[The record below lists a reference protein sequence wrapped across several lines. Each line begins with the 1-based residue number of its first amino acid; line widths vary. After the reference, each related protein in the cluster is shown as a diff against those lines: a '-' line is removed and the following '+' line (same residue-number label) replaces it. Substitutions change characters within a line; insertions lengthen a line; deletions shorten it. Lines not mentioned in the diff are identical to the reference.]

1 MADEVKTTIEEPEWA
16 KELNAVVAAEESEN
30 NVPAP
35 LSEEEQYAIIKQE
48 APEEHQ
54 GVLNTLMEL
63 NKTASVLAKID
74 SEEQIEQR
82 NKVLNMVMEGFIQKR
97 YMSNLKLEDLKEK
110 LIQSV
115 SDNID
120 NLDLVT
126 QIDTL
131 EKIHNI
137 TVVDAQRASG
147 LGNGVG
153 AGMNGAPGVQI
164 NLNNAS
170 NGGTVEATTNTM
182 TIGAGVTAEN
192 LKDVAS
198 LSATMKSMKESG
210 APRKVNNE
218 AQPATDA
225 EFTEGK

>member
-1 MADEVKTTIEEPEWA
+1 MAEDYVETPEWA
-16 KELNAVVAAEESEN
+16 QNLGSLTETDPQPKEIV
-30 NVPAP
+30 P
-35 LSEEEQYAIIKQE
+35 LSEQEQLDIINKE
-48 APEEHQ
+48 APEEHK

-74 SEEQIEQR
+74 TEEQIEQR
-82 NKVLNMVMEGFIQKR
+82 NKVLNIVMEGFIQKR
-97 YMSNLKLEDLKEK
+97 YMSNLKLEDLKER

-147 LGNGVG
+147 LGAGVG
-153 AGMNGAPGVQI
+153 GGMPGAGAGVSI
-164 NLNNAS
+164 TLNNAS
-170 NGGTVEATTNTM
+170 NGGTVDSTVTNNTM
-182 TIGAGVTAEN
+182 TIGSGVTAEN

-218 AQPATDA
+218 ATSTTDA
-225 EFTEGK
+225 EFKEK

>member
-1 MADEVKTTIEEPEWA
+1 MAEEYVQEPEWA
-16 KELNAVVAAEESEN
+16 QALTAQAEQEVEDSASTDI
-30 NVPAP
+30 VPLTP
-35 LSEEEQYAIIKQE
+35 DEQTAIIEQE
-48 APEEHQ
+48 APEEHK
-54 GVLNTLMEL
+54 GVLNTLIEL

-74 SEEQIEQR
+74 SAEQVEQR

-97 YMSNLKLEDLKEK
+97 YMSNLKLEDLKER
-110 LIQSV
+110 LIESV
-115 SDNID
+115 SENID

-147 LGNGVG
+147 IGAGVG
-153 AGMNGAPGVQI
+153 GGMTPTPGVSI
-164 NLNNAS
+164 TLNNAS
-170 NGGTVEATTNTM
+170 NGGTVDSTVTNNTM
-182 TIGAGVTAEN
+182 NVGNNVTAEN

-218 AQPATDA
+218 AQEATDA
-225 EFTEGK
+225 EFKES